1 MHYTLLITDSQVTTG
16 KFYTFSQGINK
27 AFYTFSQTYRLAAP
41 IGRRRHGVLRLGL
54 ARSAREA
61 RSPRGAPEDAL
72 AETRQGPGVRELCD
86 RGRTQTCLHA
96 VREMV
101 PQDHQ
106 PGTRANRERAAG
118 VPPGI
123 QGTVRS
129 RPLLK
134 SVECELRSAKLLK
147 FCGAVA
153 RATPLGVPLTE
164 EKRPFHLWKRTSPFI
179 HRGEMRFDGLKM
191 GKLQSHKIHPYPT
204 FSFAAISN
212 YFRKNGVAHL
222 RATFSEKI
230 DI

>member
-1 MHYTLLITDSQVTTG
+1 MNDSTIAFRAKEQLG
-16 KFYTFSQGINK
+16 KFLGKVFTHFSKPRKKFLADMLYGIQ
-27 AFYTFSQTYRLAAP
+27 AS
-41 IGRRRHGVLRLGL
+41 
-54 ARSAREA
+54 
-61 RSPRGAPEDAL
+61 EDAL

-134 SVECELRSAKLLK
+134 SVECELRSAKFLK

-153 RATPLGVPLTE
+153 GATPLGVPHE
-164 EKRPFHLWKRTSPFI
+164 
-179 HRGEMRFDGLKM
+179 
-191 GKLQSHKIHPYPT
+191 
-204 FSFAAISN
+204 
-212 YFRKNGVAHL
+212 RKTPIPLVKTRLAL
-222 RATFSEKI
+222 YLSA
-230 DI
+230 